1 MEPSKSLSMKKFILP
16 ALCLLVLAL
25 TSCNNLR
32 IVKRHYTGGFYVETG
47 SGKTN
52 HETKS
57 GSNYAAEPSRSVV
70 AEDKLPATETVV
82 VNHESQKQPAA
93 IAFIAPSEPPVIT
106 EDNRNTINNNEE
118 RITNEEKTASE
129 KIKSDSVPT
138 PAGDVPLWVYVLLAI
153 FLPPLAVYL
162 KVGVS
167 NIFWIDLILF
177 ILGYG
182 LFRFSFYLWG
192 AALAAV
198 VIAFLVIFD
207 VL

>member
-1 MEPSKSLSMKKFILP
+1 MKKFILP
-16 ALCLLVLAL
+16 ALCFLVFAL
-25 TSCNNLR
+25 TSCNNFR

-47 SGKTN
+47 AGKT
-52 HETKS
+52 S
-57 GSNYAAEPSRSVV
+57 
-70 AEDKLPATETVV
+70 
-82 VNHESQKQPAA
+82 HESNHSSGPTTTTELNTNVVIDDKQPASQTVIQNHEQERLSPA
-93 IAFIAPSEPPVIT
+93 EALVQQPEPSSTT
-106 EDNRNTINNNEE
+106 EDKRNASDVNEE
-118 RITNEEKTASE
+118 RITSE
-129 KIKSDSVPT
+129 ANATSKKVKSVSTPT

-153 FLPPLAVYL
+153 FIPPLAVFL
-162 KVGVS
+162 KAGVS